1 MTAAAPLID
10 LALSPALTA
19 PALRAACSENGFFLV
34 ANHGVSPEL
43 ERRLEILSANFFA
56 WDEARKLEIA
66 MARGG
71 RAWRGYFPVG
81 GELTSGKKDLKEG
94 LYFGQE
100 LAAGDPRPLHG
111 PNLFPDLPGSKE
123 TVLEYMAEMTNLGH
137 RLMGLLSLSLG
148 LPEDYFLR
156 HYTQD
161 PTLLFRI
168 FHYPP
173 QSSHDAAEYPW
184 GVGAHTD
191 YGILTILKQDMV
203 GGLEVQTRQ
212 GWVAVPPVPDT
223 FVCNIGDM
231 LDFLT
236 RGLYRSAPHRVR
248 NLSGRERYSW
258 PFFFDPNFAALVRP
272 LPLAPQTHA
281 RQSRWD
287 HQDLYAFDGSYG
299 DYLVGKVA
307 KVFPVLATQAIRL
320 K

>member
-43 ERRLEILSANFFA
+43 ERRLEMLSANFFA

-137 RLMGLLSLSLG
+137 RLMGLLLAATF
-148 LPEDYFLR
+148 LP
-156 HYTQD
+156 
-161 PTLLFRI
+161 
-168 FHYPP
+168 
-173 QSSHDAAEYPW
+173 
-184 GVGAHTD
+184 
-191 YGILTILKQDMV
+191 
-203 GGLEVQTRQ
+203 
-212 GWVAVPPVPDT
+212 
-223 FVCNIGDM
+223 
-231 LDFLT
+231 
-236 RGLYRSAPHRVR
+236 
-248 NLSGRERYSW
+248 
-258 PFFFDPNFAALVRP
+258 
-272 LPLAPQTHA
+272 
-281 RQSRWD
+281 
-287 HQDLYAFDGSYG
+287 
-299 DYLVGKVA
+299 
-307 KVFPVLATQAIRL
+307 
-320 K
+320 

>member
-1 MTAAAPLID
+1 MSTAAAPLID
-10 LALSPALTA
+10 LALPATLLV
-19 PALRAACSENGFFLV
+19 PSLRAACAENGFFLV
-34 ANHGVSPEL
+34 ANHGVSVTL
-43 ERRLEILSANFFA
+43 QRRLEAASATFFG
-56 WDEARKLEIA
+56 WDDERKLRSG
-66 MARGG
+66 MAHGG
-71 RAWRGYFPVG
+71 RAWRGFFPVG

-100 LAAGDPRPLHG
+100 LTADDPRPLHG
-111 PNLFPDLPGSKE
+111 PNLFPDLPGMKE
-123 TVLEYMAEMTNLGH
+123 TVLEYMAEMTTLGH

-148 LPEDYFLR
+148 LPEDYFHR

-173 QSSHDAAEYPW
+173 QAAHDAVDYPW

-191 YGILTILKQDMV
+191 YGILTILKQDLV
-203 GGLEVQTRQ
+203 GGLEVQTSQ

-248 NLSGRERYSW
+248 NVSGQERYSW
-258 PFFFDPNFAALVRP
+258 PFFFDPNFAAPVRT
-272 LPLAPQTHA
+272 LPIPPQTHG
-281 RQSRWD
+281 RPTRWD
-287 HQDLYAFDGSYG
+287 HQDLYTYEGSYG
-299 DYLVGKVA
+299 DYLIGKVS
-307 KVFPVLATQAIRL
+307 KVFPELAAKTIRR
-320 K
+320 